1 MVLSGASQALTDTEM
16 GVCFLRHTAPTPRR
30 LPRLHFLKD
39 WPQQQRIR
47 RSNRWQAGV
56 LRRSN
61 GQNAALEDKPRCKP
75 EHDTKADADSHI
87 GQSKAH
93 RSFLGSET
101 LRAAAR
107 LHYPIGPCTNCDE
120 QSRASGG
127 TAAILCVTHDAG
139 LRSDGDEISPKA
151 AAELG
156 SAAAVQAA
164 SSD

>member
-1 MVLSGASQALTDTEM
+1 M
-16 GVCFLRHTAPTPRR
+16 
-30 LPRLHFLKD
+30 
-39 WPQQQRIR
+39 
-47 RSNRWQAGV
+47 

-87 GQSKAH
+87 GQNKAH
-93 RSFLGSET
+93 RSLLGSET

-107 LHYPIGPCTNCDE
+107 LHIRDAMTIQSDPARNCDE

-139 LRSDGDEISPKA
+139 LRWDGDEIPPKA
-151 AAELG
+151 AAELR

-164 SSD
+164 SSN